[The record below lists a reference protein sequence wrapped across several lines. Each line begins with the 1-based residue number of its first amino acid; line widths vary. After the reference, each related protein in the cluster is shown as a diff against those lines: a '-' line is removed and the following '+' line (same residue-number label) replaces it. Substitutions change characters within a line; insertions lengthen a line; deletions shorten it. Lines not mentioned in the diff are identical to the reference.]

1 MLDQMYA
8 IEMVGSS
15 DTLRTRATGR
25 KNPLRI
31 RERAPQ

>member
-8 IEMVGSS
+8 IEMLSNERDPRG
-15 DTLRTRATGR
+15 AGR

-31 RERAPQ
+31 RAR